1 MSSRRIVSTLLLVA
15 MGLQAITPDPCDLSS
30 PWLLDLLALAGDSGK
45 PVDPR
50 PTPIPMP
57 GPTDHDHDN
66 PGAPGIKFD
75 LAAAERVPHGERSA
89 GFFVVL
95 DPTPHLTGTPGPRGP
110 IRSPSPVERWADGLI
125 PVLCRF
131 LC

>member
-1 MSSRRIVSTLLLVA
+1 MPSRRIVSTLLVA

-30 PWLLDLLALAGDSGK
+30 PWLLDLLASASDSGN
-45 PVDPR
+45 PVNSR
-50 PTPIPMP
+50 PAPMPMP
-57 GPTDHDHDN
+57 GPTDHDDGG
-66 PGAPGIKFD
+66 PDTLGIKLD
-75 LAAAERVPHGERSA
+75 LAAAVRVRLGESSA

-95 DPTPHLTGTPGPRGP
+95 DPSPQATGTPGPRGP
-110 IRSPSPVERWADGLI
+110 IRSPSVVERWADGLI